1 MSNTLDILD
10 CKGTRVGEY
19 VIPEGVMIELNNE
32 PEKGLQAV
40 HDTVVAYLAG
50 LRAGT
55 ACTKTRG
62 EVSGGGAK
70 PFRQKGTG
78 RARSGSSRS
87 PVWVGGGTIFGPRPR
102 SFAKKVN
109 KKVLRLALRRA
120 FTERIADGDVVV
132 VDQVQLPDHK
142 TKNVVSILKNLNLA
156 DSTVMMSLPALEDQ
170 AAVVCAT
177 GNLPNLVLRKSDNV
191 NVYELLRFGKLL
203 FTKDGLD
210 AFIQR
215 LA

>member
-10 CKGTRVGEY
+10 CKGARVGEY
-19 VIPEGVMIELNNE
+19 VIPEGVIEL
-32 PEKGLQAV
+32 EKGEQAV

-50 LRAGT
+50 QRAGT

-70 PFRQKGTG
+70 PFRQKGMG
-78 RARSGSSRS
+78 RARAGSSRS

-109 KKVLRLALRRA
+109 KKVLQLALKRA
-120 FTERIADGDVVV
+120 LSERIVEGDLVLL
-132 VDQVQLPDHK
+132 DKFELADHK
-142 TKNVVSILKNLNLA
+142 TRKAFAILKNLNVA
-156 DSTVMMSLPALEDQ
+156 NETVMISLPELD
-170 AAVVCAT
+170 AASVCAT
-177 GNLPNLVLRKSDNV
+177 GNIPNVVLRKTDTV
-191 NVYELLRFGKLL
+191 NVYELLRFKKLL
-203 FTKDGLD
+203 FTKDALD

>member
-10 CKGTRVGEY
+10 CKGARVGEY
-19 VIPEGVMIELNNE
+19 VIPEGVMIELDKE

-120 FTERIADGDVVV
+120 FTERIADGDVVI